1 MQKEIY
7 CGVRMEHIKKEVKDL
22 ESEKQVSNA
31 EQSVWDAKYCLF
43 WGLLILVIN
52 TKPIKVYL

>member
-31 EQSVWDAKYCLF
+31 EQSV
-43 WGLLILVIN
+43 
-52 TKPIKVYL
+52 